1 MRETTVPTSSSQP
14 IKEAPLPVMPTQVEM
29 GFFNPGKILSHGGPL
44 RLFFSVV
51 RNVVL
56 I

>member
-29 GFFNPGKILSHGGPL
+29 GFLIQGKY
-44 RLFFSVV
+44 
-51 RNVVL
+51 
-56 I
+56 